1 MITTCFKTP
10 LSSNSSPPP
19 EKPSPVEYA
28 LQAPASSHELPK
40 IEWEDRSTSWMPL
53 VDIKETIPVDVAEY
67 AKANRLDK
75 EPAFAWWVPHT
86 LKKRDQIISAVHKR
100 VRLPSTK
107 YGIRVPQSTRQAL
120 EFDRI
125 NGDSVWQDA
134 INKEMRNVAVAFKLK
149 DDDERI
155 GNNYKSVGFHMV
167 FNIKMD
173 FTRKARLVADGHKV
187 PDPAVSTYSGVVS
200 RESVRIEFTYAA
212 LNELDIMAA
221 DIGNA
226 YLQAPTSSKYYT
238 KLGPEFGP
246 DYEGCIA
253 YIVQAVYGLKEARA
267 DFRNH
272 LRDCM
277 CHLGYEPSNHPS
289 NHQLRSVSEE

>member
-1 MITTCFKTP
+1 
-10 LSSNSSPPP
+10 
-19 EKPSPVEYA
+19 
-28 LQAPASSHELPK
+28 
-40 IEWEDRSTSWMPL
+40 MPL

-107 YGIRVPQSTRQAL
+107 YGIRVPRSTRQAL

-134 INKEMRNVAVAFKLK
+134 INKEMRDIAVAFKLK

-155 GNNYKSVGFHMV
+155 GNDYKSVGFHMV
-167 FNIKMD
+167 FDIKMD

-200 RESVRIEFTYAA
+200 RESVRIAFIYAA

-226 YLQAPTSSKYYT
+226 YLQAPTSGKYYT

-246 DYEGCIA
+246 DYEGRIA
-253 YIVQAVYGLKEARA
+253 YIVRAAYGLKEAGA

-277 CHLGYEPSNHPS
+277 CHLGYEPSNADNDVWTRLAS
-289 NHQLRSVSEE
+289 NGQANEYYEVVLLYVDDCLVISFEADKALRETGKYF

>member
-1 MITTCFKTP
+1 
-10 LSSNSSPPP
+10 
-19 EKPSPVEYA
+19 
-28 LQAPASSHELPK
+28 
-40 IEWEDRSTSWMPL
+40 MPL

-107 YGIRVPQSTRQAL
+107 YGIRVPRSTRQAL

-134 INKEMRNVAVAFKLK
+134 INKEMRDVAVAFKLK

-155 GNNYKSVGFHMV
+155 GNDYKSVGFHMV
-167 FNIKMD
+167 FGIKMD

-200 RESVRIEFTYAA
+200 RESVRIAFTYAA

-226 YLQAPTSSKYYT
+226 YLQAPTSGKYYT

-246 DYEGCIA
+246 DYEGRIA
-253 YIVQAVYGLKEARA
+253 YIVQAAYGLKE
-267 DFRNH
+267 
-272 LRDCM
+272 
-277 CHLGYEPSNHPS
+277 
-289 NHQLRSVSEE
+289 